1 MADIIK
7 LNIAEDS
14 EAIKQARAVLE
25 TEIAQHKLIIDNA
38 EKTLRTLQDRVIEIE
53 IELAKETRNDVVKQ
67 LKAEQ
72 KDGKANIKKQKAS
85 IENFG
90 NIMAERKLDLAKL
103 NNLTGNEQR
112 EKKSED
118 NVSKTFDINNIH
130 YVING
135 QKWWMVDPDGDRR
148 SPRVV
153 SLGGSEM
160 KDLLFY
166 ETEWEIQNE
175 QEMKRYAKEKGRMFK
190 HIVRD
195 FNPNAR
201 PGTYNQMRDIQ
212 DFWLKPVFDVEP
224 HPAFRLL
231 CLSIAGGDDD
241 YADQLERMV
250 AYRYVH
256 PEDVM
261 IPNIDSCATGGTGRD
276 TFFGIIRNV
285 FTEECCA
292 TISEETFSGTHN
304 GDLFGKMWVK
314 VSEKD
319 SRSIPIDKI
328 KDLTGD
334 RIYRHRAM
342 GENATDA
349 VRLFNF
355 MFFRNGYTTTAKL
368 AGTGPSG
375 EDRRFEPIIA
385 RYNLARHIAKYTG
398 MIEDF
403 KAAFTLEQETAATMM
418 IKQWQK
424 DAYQNE
430 DRISEWLGHI
440 IKKHNV
446 EQMTELL
453 PLHGIYYD
461 EMKVRQQRGIEVFM
475 PKFLSLMEQSNVIN
489 IKQAHKLY
497 DISESSKT
505 TKDWFKNQ
513 AVHWL
518 NTKANWD
525 CVVETESVYPS
536 QSTGHESDRRRFA
549 IIRDSNTVKKD
560 ETKYV
565 FDITDFIDPDVE
577 VDGKTNVDNKITL
590 DNIRTDL
597 L

>member
-1 MADIIK
+1 MADNIIK
-7 LNIAEDS
+7 LNIEEDS
-14 EAIKQARAVLE
+14 EAIKAARTLLE
-25 TEIAQHKLIIDNA
+25 SEIGYHQQTIDNA
-38 EKTLRTLQDRVIEIE
+38 EKALKALQDRVIEIE
-53 IELAKETRNDVVKQ
+53 IELVKETRNDVVKQ
-67 LKAEQ
+67 LKTEQ
-72 KDGKANIKKQKAS
+72 KDGKANIKKQKAN
-85 IENFG
+85 IETFS
-90 NIMAERKLDLAKL
+90 NILTEKKLDLAKL
-103 NNLTGNEQR
+103 NSMTGKEQR
-112 EKKSED
+112 AKKSED
-118 NVSKTFDINNIH
+118 NVSKTFEINNIH
-130 YVING
+130 YVINE
-135 QKWWMVDPDGDRR
+135 QRWWMVDPDGDRR
-148 SPRVV
+148 RPRVV
-153 SLGGSEM
+153 SLTGSEM

-195 FNPNAR
+195 FNTTAR
-201 PGTYNQMRDIQ
+201 PGTYNQMIDIRA
-212 DFWLKPVFDVEP
+212 FWLKPVYDIDP

-231 CLSIAGGDDD
+231 VLSIAGGDDD

-276 TFFGIIRNV
+276 TFFGIIRNI

-292 TISEETFSGTHN
+292 TTSEETFSGTHN
-304 GDLFGKMWVK
+304 ADLFGKMWVK

-319 SRSIPIDKI
+319 SRSVPIDKI

-342 GENATDA
+342 GENAVDA

-398 MIEDF
+398 MIDDF

-430 DRISEWLGHI
+430 DRISEWLGYI

-453 PLHGIYYD
+453 PLHGVYYD
-461 EMKVRQQRGIEVFM
+461 EMKIRQQRGIEVFM
-475 PKFLSLMEQSNVIN
+475 PKLLALMDGSNVIN
-489 IKQAHKLY
+489 IKLAHKLY
-497 DISESSKT
+497 DISETAKT
-505 TKDWFKNQ
+505 TKDWFKNA

-525 CVVETESVYPS
+525 CVVETESVYPH
-536 QSTGHESDRRRFA
+536 QGAHADTRRRFA
-549 IIRDSNTVKKD
+549 IIRDTNTVKKD
-560 ETKYV
+560 QDKYV
-565 FDITDFIDPDVE
+565 FDITDFIDADVE
-577 VDGKTNVDNKITL
+577 IDGKANVDNKITI
-590 DNIRTDL
+590 DTIRTDL